1 MYHEPR
7 SWLVGF
13 DWKTLLALLEEETV
27 PSAARC
33 GSDPPFQFLF
43 DTYMISLRFLILNSE
58 VKEMAASSSCNVDNA
73 ASIPLQE
80 KELDECR
87 RRVKELEA
95 ENYIN
100 EQTIRKLQDQS
111 EVIRQIVILT
121 TAYHVIA
128 VTTGKPLTFAP
139 GYLPVPLVPWERDW
153 EPSPIHKDS
162 PLRIWDMNTDPT

>member
-1 MYHEPR
+1 MVGGSR
-7 SWLVGF
+7 S
-13 DWKTLLALLEEETV
+13 KTLLALLEEETV

-33 GSDPPFQFLF
+33 GSDPLFQFLF

-58 VKEMAASSSCNVDNA
+58 VKEMTASSSCNVDNA

-162 PLRIWDMNTDPT
+162 PLRI

>member
-1 MYHEPR
+1 M
-7 SWLVGF
+7 
-13 DWKTLLALLEEETV
+13 T
-27 PSAARC
+27 
-33 GSDPPFQFLF
+33 
-43 DTYMISLRFLILNSE
+43 
-58 VKEMAASSSCNVDNA
+58 ASSSCNVDNA

-87 RRVKELEA
+87 RRVTELEA

-121 TAYHVIA
+121 TTYHIIA
-128 VTTGKPLTFAP
+128 VTTGKALTFAP

-162 PLRIWDMNTDPT
+162 PLRI

>member
-1 MYHEPR
+1 
-7 SWLVGF
+7 
-13 DWKTLLALLEEETV
+13 
-27 PSAARC
+27 
-33 GSDPPFQFLF
+33 
-43 DTYMISLRFLILNSE
+43 
-58 VKEMAASSSCNVDNA
+58 MAASSSCNVDNA

-87 RRVKELEA
+87 RRVEELEA

-139 GYLPVPLVPWERDW
+139 GYLPVPLVLWERDW

-162 PLRIWDMNTDPT
+162 PLRI